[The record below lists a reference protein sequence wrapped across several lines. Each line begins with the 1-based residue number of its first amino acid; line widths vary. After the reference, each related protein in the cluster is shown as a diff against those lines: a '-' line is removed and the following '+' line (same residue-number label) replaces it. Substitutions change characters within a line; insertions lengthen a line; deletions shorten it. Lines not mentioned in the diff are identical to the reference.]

1 MAVNDGRM
9 TERQAEIIG
18 LIARG
23 HTNKEIA
30 SQLGVSER
38 AVKARASRL
47 YRNFAVPNRAGLIAR
62 VMSTPLA
69 GLAGA
74 AQPLPPELAYAAYR
88 RVPFVVAVTKGSA
101 HVFAFV
107 NEPFERV
114 TGRHASTLVGR
125 PLREVLPDASE
136 GWLAA
141 ADEALRSGVAIAP
154 AAVAPWHSNGA
165 AYRYVVQP
173 LADGNGEQG
182 ALLYLGLP
190 ETLS

>member
-1 MAVNDGRM
+1 M

-47 YRNFAVPNRAGLIAR
+47 YRNFGVPNRAGLIAR
-62 VMSTPLA
+62 VMSTSASGRLDGNGHAVPA
-69 GLAGA
+69 
-74 AQPLPPELAYAAYR
+74 ELKFAAYR
-88 RVPFVVAVTKGSA
+88 LSPFVTVVTRGPA

-107 NEPFERV
+107 NERFERV
-114 TGRHASTLVGR
+114 TGQQSGNLVGR
-125 PLREVLPDASE
+125 PMREALPGASD
-136 GWLAA
+136 GWIER
-141 ADEALRSGVAIAP
+141 ADEALRSGIAVTD
-154 AAVAPWHSNGA
+154 AGLAPWHADGV

-173 LADGNGEQG
+173 LVDGHLDEG
-182 ALLYLGLP
+182 ALLYLGVP
-190 ETLS
+190 ESLA

>member
-1 MAVNDGRM
+1 MAANDGRM

-47 YRNFAVPNRAGLIAR
+47 YRNFGVPNRAGLIAR
-62 VMSTPLA
+62 VMSSPLA
-69 GLAGA
+69 GLAGGDH
-74 AQPLPPELAYAAYR
+74 PLPPELAYAAYR
-88 RVPFVVAVTKGSA
+88 HLPFAVVVTKGSA

-107 NEPFERV
+107 NDHFERV
-114 TGRHASTLVGR
+114 TGQQAGSLVGR
-125 PLREVLPDASE
+125 PLREALPDAPDA
-136 GWLAA
+136 WLAT
-141 ADEALRSGVAIAP
+141 ADEALRSGVAVAP
-154 AAVAPWHSNGA
+154 AEDAPWHANGG

-173 LADGNGEQG
+173 LADGHGDQG